1 VLVTFEEPVLSVYV
15 EAASTDVLVALKK
28 PVLSVD
34 VEAASTD
41 VLVALEEPVLS
52 AEVEAAGTGV
62 LVAFEEPVLMARV
75 EFESEVAATLLEVVL
90 FWKKIPPLEVVVVAY
105 EGVAVADGS
114 EDTVVEYTAERAV
127 PVANA
132 GREDP

>member
-1 VLVTFEEPVLSVYV
+1 MLVTFEEPVLSVYV
-15 EAASTDVLVALKK
+15 EAAGTD
-28 PVLSVD
+28 
-34 VEAASTD
+34 
-41 VLVALEEPVLS
+41 
-52 AEVEAAGTGV
+52 V

-75 EFESEVAATLLEVVL
+75 EFECEVAAALLEVVL
-90 FWKKIPPLEVVVVAY
+90 LWKKIPPLELVVVAY